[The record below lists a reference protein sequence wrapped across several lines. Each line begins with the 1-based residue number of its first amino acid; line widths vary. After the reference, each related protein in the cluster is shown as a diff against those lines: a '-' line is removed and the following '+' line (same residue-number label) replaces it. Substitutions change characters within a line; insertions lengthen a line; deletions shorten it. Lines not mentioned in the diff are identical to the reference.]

1 MQGWSH
7 ADIALGASVTFVII
21 CVAVLALL
29 LLAAFMPE
37 RYSPAHMRVAPWESH
52 RRDDGSLAHELGGSA
67 TFREPADPSYVD
79 TLMRVQGR
87 AFVLHRPDPVL
98 ADEPEA
104 LDGIAHPPVS
114 PARPYSMPL
123 AELVASAR
131 RYITPSTPERH
142 APAHAA
148 PTVDTASGA
157 VVGRHRSP
165 ALVAA

>member
-7 ADIALGASVTFVII
+7 ADIVYGASVTFVII

-37 RYSPAHMRVAPWESH
+37 RYAPAHLRAVPWESH
-52 RRDDGSLAHELGGSA
+52 RRDDGSLAHELGTPA
-67 TFREPADPSYVD
+67 AFREPAEPSYVD

-98 ADEPEA
+98 ADEPDPLA
-104 LDGIAHPPVS
+104 DIPHPPVS
-114 PARPYSMPL
+114 SARPFSMPL

-131 RYITPSTPERH
+131 RYVTPEPRPAS

-148 PTVDTASGA
+148 PTVDTASGTT
-157 VVGRHRSP
+157 VGRHRAP
-165 ALVAA
+165 VLVAA

>member
-7 ADIALGASVTFVII
+7 ADIVYGASVTFVII

-37 RYSPAHMRVAPWESH
+37 RYAPAHLRAVPWESH
-52 RRDDGSLAHELGGSA
+52 RRDDGSLAHELGTPA
-67 TFREPADPSYVD
+67 AFREPAEPSYVD

-98 ADEPEA
+98 AAEPEE
-104 LDGIAHPPVS
+104 IER
-114 PARPYSMPL
+114 RPNPDSVYHTTL
-123 AELVASAR
+123 AELVAQTR
-131 RYITPSTPERH
+131 RYVAPTPSPAS
-142 APAHAA
+142 APTHSSR
-148 PTVDTASGA
+148 TVDTASGTT
-157 VVGRHRSP
+157 VGRHRAP